1 MHSTAE
7 FLSVSDEDLISLI
20 LKERDKVHFKVLY
33 ERYYGKVLNKCYS
46 FLKNRD
52 LSAELA
58 TDIMARAFEKLDTFK
73 GNSSFSTWLYAITYN
88 NCIDYLREKKKLH
101 YPEWNRKQELPD
113 FSEAEEV
120 DESDNISYEFLVELM
135 EKLHTEEKALL
146 LMKYQDDMSL
156 KQISG
161 SMRITESAV
170 KMRLKRAKTR
180 LLYLYKTSTKE
191 S

>member
-1 MHSTAE
+1 MNSTAE
-7 FLSVSDEDLISLI
+7 FFLVSDEDLIFRI
-20 LKERDKVHFKVLY
+20 LKEKDKVHFKVLY
-33 ERYYGKVLNKCYS
+33 ERYYGKVLNKCYA

-113 FSEAEEV
+113 ISDSEEV
-120 DESDNISYEFLVELM
+120 DESDKISYEFLVELM

-146 LMKYQDDMSL
+146 LMKYQDELSL
-156 KQISG
+156 KQISE

-180 LLYLYKTSTKE
+180 LLYLYKSSIKDE
-191 S
+191 

>member
-7 FLSVSDEDLISLI
+7 FLSVSDEDLIFLI

-46 FLKNRD
+46 FIKNRD

-88 NCIDYLREKKKLH
+88 TCIDYLREKKKLH

-113 FSEAEEV
+113 ISEAEEV
-120 DESDNISYEFLVELM
+120 DESDKISYEFLVELM
-135 EKLHTEEKALL
+135 EKLHAEEKALL

-180 LLYLYKTSTKE
+180 LLYLYKTST
-191 S
+191 

>member
-1 MHSTAE
+1 MHSTTE

-46 FLKNRD
+46 FIKNRD
-52 LSAELA
+52 LSVELA

-113 FSEAEEV
+113 ISEAEEV
-120 DESDNISYEFLVELM
+120 DESDKISYEFLVELM
-135 EKLHTEEKALL
+135 EKLHAEEKALL

>member
-1 MHSTAE
+1 MHPTAE
-7 FLSVSDEDLISLI
+7 FLSVSDEELISRI
-20 LKERDKVHFKVLY
+20 LKERDKVHINVLY

-46 FLKNRD
+46 FLKNRN

-58 TDIMARAFEKLDTFK
+58 TDIMARAYEKLDTFK
-73 GNSSFSTWLYAITYN
+73 GNSSFSSWLYAITYN

-113 FSEAEEV
+113 ISDDEEV
-120 DESDNISYEFLVELM
+120 DESDKISYEYLLELM
-135 EKLHTEEKALL
+135 EMLHTEEKALL
-146 LMKYQDDMSL
+146 LMKYQDDLSL

-180 LLYLYKTSTKE
+180 LLYLYKTSRKDE
-191 S
+191 

>member
-1 MHSTAE
+1 MHTTADL
-7 FLSVSDEDLISLI
+7 FSVSDEELISRI
-20 LKERDKVHFKVLY
+20 LKEKNKVHFKVLY
-33 ERYYGKVLNKCYS
+33 ERYHGKVLNKCYS
-46 FLKNRD
+46 FLKNRN

-58 TDIMARAFEKLDTFK
+58 TDIMARAYEKLDTFK

-101 YPEWNRKQELPD
+101 YPEWNSKQELPD
-113 FSEAEEV
+113 IIDDEEV
-120 DESDNISYEFLVELM
+120 DESDKISYEFILELM

-146 LMKYQDDMSL
+146 LMKYQDDFSL

-180 LLYLYKTSTKE
+180 LLYLYKSSRKE
-191 S
+191 E

>member
-113 FSEAEEV
+113 ISEAEEV

>member
-1 MHSTAE
+1 MHPATD
-7 FLSVSDEDLISLI
+7 FLSVSDEELISLI
-20 LKERDKVHFKVLY
+20 LKEKDKVHFKVIY

-52 LSAELA
+52 LSTELA
-58 TDIMARAFEKLDTFK
+58 TDIMARAYEKLDTFK

-113 FSEAEEV
+113 ISDAEEV
-120 DESDNISYEFLVELM
+120 DENDKISYEFIVELM

-156 KQISG
+156 KQISE

-180 LLYLYKTSTKE
+180 LLYLYKTSRKDE
-191 S
+191 